1 MSPAI
6 MHPSESVAEET
17 PLEPTHPPQF
27 ADRRSNRCRKRL
39 LHLGDSL
46 FSLLVITPLVVAH
59 WRGTWGWMDLN
70 GPHFPGWL
78 CFVLGATLHT
88 TFALLRE
95 PLNAA
100 LALARDAPKSRWRTV
115 QRWAVNRMY
124 TYAFSMGCLMH
135 WRGGW
140 SVMESY
146 FAFNLLP
153 ALSVSAICLVG
164 LVMAKSV
171 RNLLAPP
178 FIILTDRKEAMFSFP
193 TRFRMKVNICNLLNR
208 FDRCFAANRKIPTP
222 DPAVSIIH
230 VAHVSFPGAY
240 PRLRAFSMRGSFLRL
255 DQITGGARKTFDDDD
270 PKVPDIVNNIYAA
283 LVIGPLVICH
293 WRGTWNM
300 LDMLLFPHDE
310 VLRML
315 TLLTVGFVGH
325 LTFMLLQAKLQRW
338 LDVSERPVAFYLW
351 SRLYTYVYGSIC
363 VCTWRGGWILID
375 RYSPPTMMFFLEASL
390 VALLLLSSVQ
400 SFCNVAGAPFVNDS
414 PDGYFD
420 VPTYFKTKV
429 SSCPGTPV
437 WGFSVLSADT
447 RPIVWEYGLPICSI
461 GCYRA
466 GETVGTTAASMRG
479 SIAGIEDG
487 IDGTQFRP
495 SYHGLVLELLD
506 YAYASLVVA
515 PLVVCY
521 WRGTWNL
528 MGEYIYPSDQTT
540 SLIVSLAIG
549 IVGHIVFNLFQST
562 LRQYLNAD
570 KHRIAYYVGSR
581 AYTVIYGA
589 VCVNGWRGGWQLI
602 DLYTTHD
609 VLYVVLITAG
619 CLFILACLKGVRN
632 VMGTPFLIINDS
644 RREYFDV
651 PTYFKITGSKDPG
664 LYVLD
669 CMFSVLVIGS
679 LVVFVWRGLWVL
691 LDLKLFPEDHGT
703 SAWASIIIGYCV
715 TGVTFSLQPLM
726 RWTCDRLTGFW
737 RVVVADLFLFFSFIG
752 TINVW
757 RGVWQALDTY
767 FLPDQPLLSNWITH
781 GAALVL
787 LILLNCSN
795 SVLVRGVYIDAEE
808 PAGQCVVFPVYYIRL
823 FFQKERKKKQ
833 RRLFDALERADLN
846 STGGVLQDKKHHH
859 HHQQPAQQLQQQQKE
874 QHKDAPQHHHISA
887 ADQNHQV
894 IRNLEAVPLT
904 IIDDPKSNG
913 DHSSQVAP
921 PRK

>member
-1 MSPAI
+1 MQ
-6 MHPSESVAEET
+6 SESVAEET
-17 PLEPTHPPQF
+17 PLGPWPEPFEEQPL
-27 ADRRSNRCRKRL
+27 DRRTGTNRCRKRL

-46 FSLLVITPLVVAH
+46 FSLFVITPVVVAH

-70 GPHFPGWL
+70 GSHFPAWL

-100 LALARDAPKSRWRTV
+100 LALERNAPKSRWSNV
-115 QRWAVNRMY
+115 KRWFVKRMY

-140 SVMESY
+140 NVMELY

-153 ALSVSAICLVG
+153 ALSISAICLVG

-193 TRFRMKVNICNLLNR
+193 TRFRMK
-208 FDRCFAANRKIPTP
+208 
-222 DPAVSIIH
+222 
-230 VAHVSFPGAY
+230 
-240 PRLRAFSMRGSFLRL
+240 
-255 DQITGGARKTFDDDD
+255 ITGSARKTLAKDE
-270 PKVPDIVNNIYAA
+270 PQVPEIVNNLYAA
-283 LVIGPLVICH
+283 LVIGPLVICF
-293 WRGTWNM
+293 WRGTWNLM
-300 LDMLLFPHDE
+300 DMQLFPEDE
-310 VLRML
+310 VLRMII
-315 TLLTVGFVGH
+315 LLVGGIGGH
-325 LTFMLLQAKLQRW
+325 LFFMLLQTTLERW
-338 LDVSERPVAFYLW
+338 LDVEVRPMSFYLL
-351 SRLYTYVYGSIC
+351 SRVYTYIYGVMC
-363 VCTWRGGWILID
+363 VATWRGGWILID
-375 RYSPPTMMFFLEASL
+375 RYSPPSLVFFMEASL
-390 VALLLLSSVQ
+390 VALLLLGSLQ

-420 VPTYFKTKV
+420 VPTYFKSKV
-429 SSCPGTPV
+429 SYAAQHANNVAEPAGTV
-437 WGFSVLSADT
+437 SWEDEGDGLQFVRLVATATAHCTAD
-447 RPIVWEYGLPICSI
+447 
-461 GCYRA
+461 
-466 GETVGTTAASMRG
+466 SMRG

-487 IDGTQFRP
+487 ITGTTPFIRP
-495 SYHGLVLELLD
+495 SYHGLLLELID
-506 YAYASLVVA
+506 YLYASLVVA

-540 SLIVSLAIG
+540 SLVVSLAIG
-549 IVGHIVFNLFQST
+549 IVGHIVFNLFQAT
-562 LRQYLNAD
+562 LRHHLNAD
-570 KHRIAYYVGSR
+570 KHRIAYYIGSR
-581 AYTVIYGA
+581 MYTVIYGA

-609 VLYVVLITAG
+609 VLYVVLITLG

-651 PTYFKITGSKDPG
+651 PTYFKLTGSKDPG

-703 SAWASIIIGYCV
+703 SAWASIIIGYGV

-757 RGVWQALDTY
+757 RGIWQALDTY
-767 FLPDQPLLSNWITH
+767 FLPNDPLLSNWITH
-781 GAALVL
+781 GAALLL

-833 RRLFDALERADLN
+833 RRLFDALERADIN

-859 HHQQPAQQLQQQQKE
+859 LQQQQQQPVQQKE
-874 QHKDAPQHHHISA
+874 PPQQQQHHHIA

-913 DHSSQVAP
+913 DHSSSQA